1 MDFITYQRLIRIA
14 DNVESIDYEVPAGTI
29 MTCAVSLQKITSE
42 GLEGTETVWVVV
54 RSGNPLVVV
63 VHTEDEALAHRT
75 YADEIDRARKAQSE
89 RVMWRR

>member
-1 MDFITYQRLIRIA
+1 MDLRSYLNLIKLA
-14 DNVESIDYEVPAGTI
+14 DNVESTDYEVPAGTI
-29 MTCAVSLQKITSE
+29 MTCAVSLQRITSE
-42 GLEGTETVWVVV
+42 GLDGTETVWVVV